1 MKTKTMAVASLLA
14 LSVSAPSFAAKNE
27 TSANKSVSESKSFF
41 QQLKDSPLSLYTE
54 LETEADF
61 ALTEY
66 KGSKLDSFLSYKLT
80 DKDKLKSQLRLKVKS
95 IGDDEYETTYEYG
108 YLGYSR
114 SKILTEEKHGVNATG
129 QIRFYK
135 YGESG
140 SADGGA
146 QGRLY
151 LNKKF
156 SEKLSSAGVFLAEE
170 RINPKDG
177 KTLRYGLFEGGPTY
191 KLTKKINL
199 GSTLYFG
206 HFISESSNSTDGS
219 ISLDPSYKI
228 SDKLNVSNSV
238 TLYGDFSGSDNKYAV
253 LLTPTV
259 SYSMNDDLSATLEY
273 EASALR
279 IANSEVS
286 GRQFINN
293 GKLALTL
300 AYNAF

>member
-14 LSVSAPSFAAKNE
+14 LSVSAPSFAATNE
-27 TSANKSVSESKSFF
+27 TSANKSVSESKTFF
-41 QQLKDSPLSLYTE
+41 QQLKDSPLSLYAE
-54 LETEADF
+54 LESEADF
-61 ALTEY
+61 GLTEY
-66 KGSKLDSFLSYKLT
+66 KGSKLDSFLSYKLSE
-80 DKDKLKSQLRLKVKS
+80 KDKLKSQLRLKVKNT
-95 IGDDEYETTYEYG
+95 GEDEYETTYEYG

-114 SKILTEEKHGVNATG
+114 SKILTEEKNGINATG

-140 SADGGA
+140 SADAGA

-151 LNKKF
+151 IDKKF
-156 SEKLSSAGVFLAEE
+156 SEKISSAGVFLAEQ

-177 KTLRYGLFEGGPTY
+177 KTLRYGLFEGGPSY
-191 KLTKKINL
+191 KLTNKFKL

-206 HFISESSNSTDGS
+206 HFIAEASNTTDGS

-253 LLTPTV
+253 LLTPAV
-259 SYSMNDDLSATLEY
+259 SYSMNDDFSATLEY

-279 IANSEVS
+279 IANGETSA
-286 GRQFINN
+286 RQFANN

-300 AYNAF
+300 AYSAF

>member
-1 MKTKTMAVASLLA
+1 MVVASLLA

-27 TSANKSVSESKSFF
+27 ASANKSVSESKSFL
-41 QQLKDSPLSLYTE
+41 QTLKDSPLSLYTE

-61 ALTEY
+61 GLTEY

-95 IGDDEYETTYEYG
+95 IGEDEYETTYASG
-108 YLGYSR
+108 SPGYSR
-114 SKILTEEKHGVNATG
+114 SKILTEEKNGVNATG

-146 QGRLY
+146 QARLY
-151 LNKKF
+151 LDKKF

-177 KTLRYGLFEGGPTY
+177 KTLRYGLFEGGPSY
-191 KLTKKINL
+191 KLTKKFRL

-206 HFISESSNSTDGS
+206 HFIAEDSNSTDGS

-238 TLYGDFSGSDNKYAV
+238 TLYGDFSGSENKYSV

-259 SYSMNDDLSATLEY
+259 SYSMNDDLRATLEY

-279 IANSEVS
+279 IADGETS